1 MIGGIAAT
9 VPGDEPRI
17 ARGAALLDVP
27 YVVLSARNPAVDDVC
42 FPVYG
47 DTPRTPRWIECG

>member
-47 DTPRTPRWIECG
+47 DTPRTPR